1 MRKLCLIIFILGL
14 FVSSVFAGGEQYY
27 EYKENLDVKF
37 IPQTNISKDK
47 RKEYKKVLK
56 NEKYMGKKKYDKA
69 EKLLP
74 DFIPNVAR
82 FINIYTDKK
91 DFFRALEYAIKL
103 KDLDKNNLFPVS
115 AKDYRLGVLYSQN
128 GDYLKSNN
136 CLLPYISTNFWA
148 LFQVAQNYYYMQD
161 LKTSEHYAVKIKPQ
175 SGAYFSS
182 QELLYTIYL
191 ITKNAPKAYTAAKN
205 LINLDR
211 GNPQNYL
218 KLANVTTNNAE
229 KLINYYRAK
238 RIFCSQGLMSSAYA
252 LNEYIAPLEQQK
264 IDNAYK
270 KLSIYCKKPDWSKIK
285 SRNKNLLADDPE
297 YWDTRQ
303 TEFFNSTDDCISRY
317 KGNNLA
323 ACFSD
328 VNLTQEKL
336 DKDLI
341 EENARRIEKKQREAE
356 ILLLMKQNALI
367 EEQNRMQWMRYN
379 YYYPRYYYG
388 YWW

>member
-37 IPQTNISKDK
+37 IPQTDISKDK

-56 NEKYMGKKKYDKA
+56 NEKYMEKKKYDKA

-136 CLLPYISTNFWA
+136 CLLPYISTNSWA

-161 LKTSEHYAVKIKPQ
+161 LKTSERYAVKIKPQ

-191 ITKNAPKAYTAAKN
+191 VMKNAPKAYTAAKN

-229 KLINYYRAK
+229 KLTNYYRAK

-285 SRNKNLLADDPE
+285 SERNML
-297 YWDTRQ
+297 
-303 TEFFNSTDDCISRY
+303 
-317 KGNNLA
+317 
-323 ACFSD
+323 
-328 VNLTQEKL
+328 
-336 DKDLI
+336 
-341 EENARRIEKKQREAE
+341 
-356 ILLLMKQNALI
+356 
-367 EEQNRMQWMRYN
+367 N
-379 YYYPRYYYG
+379 Y
-388 YWW
+388 